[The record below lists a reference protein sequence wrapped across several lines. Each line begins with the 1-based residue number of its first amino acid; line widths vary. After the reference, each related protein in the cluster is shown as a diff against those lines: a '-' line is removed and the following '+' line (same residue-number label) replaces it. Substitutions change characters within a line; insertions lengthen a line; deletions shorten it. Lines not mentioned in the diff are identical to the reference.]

1 MITID
6 SLDHLVLT
14 VRDLERTRKFYC
26 DVLGMKFETFG
37 EGRTAVHFGKQKIN
51 LHVAGKE
58 FEPRADRATAGSGDS
73 RFLTSVP
80 LDTVIETLR
89 SNAIPIV
96 QGPVPKTGAQGPIRS
111 VYVRDPDLNLIEIS
125 NLMV

>member
-1 MITID
+1 MIVID

-14 VRDLERTRKFYC
+14 VRDLDATRKFYC

-37 EGRTAVHFGKQKIN
+37 EGRTAVHFGTQKIN
-51 LHVAGKE
+51 LHVVGKE
-58 FEPRADRATAGSGDS
+58 FEPRAERATAGSGDLC
-73 RFLTSVP
+73 FLTSVP

-89 SNAIPIV
+89 SNGIAIV
-96 QGPVPKTGAQGPIRS
+96 LGPVPKTGAQGPIRS